1 MRAAFRDVLG
11 ASIFIDA
18 DFAES
23 NFWLV
28 TMKLDT
34 PDEAVRD
41 ALLEMGRERGLLCR
55 PAWKDMHHLPMY
67 RDCPRAEIDPRRS
80 ARGADRQSAV
90 VGRSG
95 DGSQGVIVEN
105 GEPRIDR

>member
-1 MRAAFRDVLG
+1 
-11 ASIFIDA
+11 
-18 DFAES
+18 
-23 NFWLV
+23 
-28 TMKLDT
+28 MKLDT

-41 ALLEMGRERGLLCR
+41 ALLEMGPRARAAL
-55 PAWKDMHHLPMY
+55 PASVEGHAPPAMY
-67 RDCPRAEIDPRRS
+67 RDCPRAELTHAGS

-105 GEPRIDR
+105 GETRTDR